1 MLFLVSIIFFLNDT
15 ANTEIYTYCH
25 TLSLHDALPAV
36 RPGREEGAA
45 TAPSV
50 VAAAAGASPGWRRA
64 SLFVEQDDDVS
75 AIGQT
80 GLPCIMGTVM
90 TGPAAGN
97 ALFFD
102 DAATME
108 VELLAEGMVL
118 TGASD
123 DALLR
128 GANLCLAGDRKSTRM
143 NSSH

>member
-1 MLFLVSIIFFLNDT
+1 MRISDGVQT
-15 ANTEIYTYCH
+15 C
-25 TLSLHDALPAV
+25 ALPIY
-36 RPGREEGAA
+36 
-45 TAPSV
+45 
-50 VAAAAGASPGWRRA
+50 
-64 SLFVEQDDDVS
+64 VS

-128 GANLCLAGDRKSTRM
+128 GANLCLAGDELLQFGRAEQWGARHYRL
-143 NSSH
+143 SHLLRGRRGTEWAMAAHDIGEPFMLIEADSLTPVDRTSDV

>member
-1 MLFLVSIIFFLNDT
+1 MRISDGVQT
-15 ANTEIYTYCH
+15 C
-25 TLSLHDALPAV
+25 ALPIY
-36 RPGREEGAA
+36 
-45 TAPSV
+45 
-50 VAAAAGASPGWRRA
+50 
-64 SLFVEQDDDVS
+64 VS

-128 GANLCLAGDRKSTRM
+128 GANLCLAGRSEELRVGNECVCKFRSRW
-143 NSSH
+143 SPEY

>member
-25 TLSLHDALPAV
+25 TLSLHDALPIYL
-36 RPGREEGAA
+36 PGLEDGAA

-90 TGPAAGN
+90 TRS
-97 ALFFD
+97 
-102 DAATME
+102 E
-108 VELLAEGMVL
+108 EHKSELQSIMRNSNVVF
-118 TGASD
+118 
-123 DALLR
+123 
-128 GANLCLAGDRKSTRM
+128 CLKKKIQK
-143 NSSH
+143 

>member
-1 MLFLVSIIFFLNDT
+1 MRISDWSSDVCSSDL
-15 ANTEIYTYCH
+15 
-25 TLSLHDALPAV
+25 
-36 RPGREEGAA
+36 
-45 TAPSV
+45 
-50 VAAAAGASPGWRRA
+50 
-64 SLFVEQDDDVS
+64 DDDVS

-108 VELLAEGMVL
+108 VELLAESMVL
-118 TGASD
+118 AGASD

-128 GANLCLAGDRKSTRM
+128 GANLCLAGDELQNGRASCRERVCQYV
-143 NSSH
+143 

>member
-1 MLFLVSIIFFLNDT
+1 MRISDGVQT
-15 ANTEIYTYCH
+15 C
-25 TLSLHDALPAV
+25 ALPIY
-36 RPGREEGAA
+36 
-45 TAPSV
+45 
-50 VAAAAGASPGWRRA
+50 
-64 SLFVEQDDDVS
+64 VS

-102 DAATME
+102 DDATME

-128 GANLCLAGDRKSTRM
+128 GANLCLAGDELLTFGRAAEWGARQNGKNGEWGKRGWVSVDIGG
-143 NSSH
+143 SSIIT

>member
-1 MLFLVSIIFFLNDT
+1 
-15 ANTEIYTYCH
+15 
-25 TLSLHDALPAV
+25 
-36 RPGREEGAA
+36 
-45 TAPSV
+45 
-50 VAAAAGASPGWRRA
+50 
-64 SLFVEQDDDVS
+64 
-75 AIGQT
+75 
-80 GLPCIMGTVM
+80 MGTVM

-128 GANLCLAGDRKSTRM
+128 GAHLCLAGDELLQFGREIGRAHVWTPVTNAHLVCRLLLGRNRKSNSMTTRTQWTT
-143 NSSH
+143 SR

>member
-1 MLFLVSIIFFLNDT
+1 M
-15 ANTEIYTYCH
+15 A
-25 TLSLHDALPAV
+25 
-36 RPGREEGAA
+36 R
-45 TAPSV
+45 SV
-50 VAAAAGASPGWRRA
+50 VAASAGSSPGWRRA

-128 GANLCLAGDRKSTRM
+128 GANLCLAGDELLQFEIGRA
-143 NSSH
+143 HV

>member
-1 MLFLVSIIFFLNDT
+1 
-15 ANTEIYTYCH
+15 
-25 TLSLHDALPAV
+25 
-36 RPGREEGAA
+36 
-45 TAPSV
+45 
-50 VAAAAGASPGWRRA
+50 
-64 SLFVEQDDDVS
+64 
-75 AIGQT
+75 
-80 GLPCIMGTVM
+80 MGTVM

-128 GANLCLAGDRKSTRM
+128 GANLCLAGDELLQFGRAEQWGARHYRLSHWLRGRRGTEWAMAAHDIGEPYMLIEADSLTHVANESVRTGDKLTLLAMGMGEVEPNAPNNDVTGKDRKSV
-143 NSSH
+143 

>member
-1 MLFLVSIIFFLNDT
+1 M
-15 ANTEIYTYCH
+15 A
-25 TLSLHDALPAV
+25 
-36 RPGREEGAA
+36 R
-45 TAPSV
+45 SV
-50 VAAAAGASPGWRRA
+50 VAASAGSSPGWRRA

-128 GANLCLAGDRKSTRM
+128 GANLCLAGDARSDEHTSELQSLMRISYAVSGLNTTTVLNMMLSNKQS
-143 NSSH
+143 